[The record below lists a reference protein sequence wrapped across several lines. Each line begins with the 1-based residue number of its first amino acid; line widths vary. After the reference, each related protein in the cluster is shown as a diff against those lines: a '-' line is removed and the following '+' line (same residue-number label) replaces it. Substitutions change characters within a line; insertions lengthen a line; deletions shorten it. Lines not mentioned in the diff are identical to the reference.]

1 MPPQDPTRRLVNE
14 LRTISLDLSGRM
26 ASIMAAMKLKPALFD
41 RDKVLAVRDFAREGQ
56 LQRGGSAAS
65 PYCNSGPEQ
74 IAEELNVSIA
84 RIDGLTN
91 KLRRGRFSRDA
102 LLLAGLSIRAACTE

>member
-56 LQRGGSAAS
+56 LQRGGSVSS